1 MTEQS
6 NATDENDGE
15 VARSEDDEMPVIS
28 PLEDIEADEDRSDY
42 VRDALR
48 DRLGLSI
55 QQWELLVSVVLF
67 LPYPLFVALIL
78 TDTVQSLEFLL
89 LTLVYSV
96 FAMYANLVL

>member
-1 MTEQS
+1 MTKQP

-15 VARSEDDEMPVIS
+15 VARSEGDEMAVVS
-28 PLEDIEADEDRSDY
+28 PLGDIEADEDRTDY
-42 VRDALR
+42 IRDRLR

-55 QQWELLVSVVLF
+55 QQWEILVSVVVF

-78 TDTVQSLEFLL
+78 TDMVQSLEFLL

-96 FAMYANLVL
+96 FAMYANIVL

>member
-1 MTEQS
+1 MTKQS
-6 NATDENDGE
+6 NANDENDGE
-15 VARSEDDEMPVIS
+15 TARREDVTVIS
-28 PLEDIEADEDRSDY
+28 PLSDIEADENRSDY
-42 VRDALR
+42 VR

-55 QQWELLVSVVLF
+55 RQWELLVSVVVF

-96 FAMYANLVL
+96 FAMCVNLVL

>member
-1 MTEQS
+1 MTKQS
-6 NATDENDGE
+6 NANDENDGE
-15 VARSEDDEMPVIS
+15 TARREDVTVIS
-28 PLEDIEADEDRSDY
+28 PLSDIEADENRSDY
-42 VRDALR
+42 VR

-55 QQWELLVSVVLF
+55 RQWELLVSVVVF

-96 FAMYANLVL
+96 FAMYVNLVL